1 MSSSSD
7 SPATLGRPEVRGGPF
22 AIDDELLG
30 LRDAVAIVTGGA
42 QSIGRGCAVALARA
56 GCHVMIADLA
66 DGSDAVREIQAL
78 GRDAIFHRTDARTKT
93 SVEEMVA
100 TTTAYFGRLDVA
112 VNTVGSTKGPQPFLD
127 IELHKLGPVERAV
140 LRIATWELRE
150 RLDVPWRVVL
160 DEAVS
165 LTRKFGATDSHRF
178 VNAVLDR
185 VARELRP
192 VEIRGGR

>member
-1 MSSSSD
+1 VNAAAEAD
-7 SPATLGRPEVRGGPF
+7 SVEARRALIAGRHKARHYAVQALYQWAVSGNSPGDIERQFREDFEFRGTDLEYFQSLIHGVPAC
-22 AIDDELLG
+22 ASEL
-30 LRDAVAIVTGGA
+30 
-42 QSIGRGCAVALARA
+42 
-56 GCHVMIADLA
+56 DLA
-66 DGSDAVREIQAL
+66 FS
-78 GRDAIFHRTDARTKT
+78 
-93 SVEEMVA
+93 
-100 TTTAYFGRLDVA
+100 
-112 VNTVGSTKGPQPFLD
+112 PFLD

>member
-1 MSSSSD
+1 VNAAAEANSVEARRALIAGRHKARHYAVQALYQWAVSGN
-7 SPATLGRPEVRGGPF
+7 SPGDIERQFREDFEFRGTDLEYFQSLIHGVP
-22 AIDDELLG
+22 ACASEL
-30 LRDAVAIVTGGA
+30 
-42 QSIGRGCAVALARA
+42 
-56 GCHVMIADLA
+56 DLA
-66 DGSDAVREIQAL
+66 FS
-78 GRDAIFHRTDARTKT
+78 
-93 SVEEMVA
+93 
-100 TTTAYFGRLDVA
+100 
-112 VNTVGSTKGPQPFLD
+112 PFLD

-185 VARELRP
+185 VARELRA

>member
-1 MSSSSD
+1 MSEAADQNSVEARRALAAGRHKARHYAVQALYEWAVSGN
-7 SPATLGRPEVRGGPF
+7 SPADIERQFREDFEFRGTDLEYF
-22 AIDDELLG
+22 QELVHG
-30 LRDAVAIVTGGA
+30 VP
-42 QSIGRGCAVALARA
+42 GCAS
-56 GCHVMIADLA
+56 DL
-66 DGSDAVREIQAL
+66 DDLFV
-78 GRDAIFHRTDARTKT
+78 
-93 SVEEMVA
+93 
-100 TTTAYFGRLDVA
+100 
-112 VNTVGSTKGPQPFLD
+112 PFLD
-127 IELHKLGPVERAV
+127 IELDKLGPVERAV